1 MMNIQ
6 KPTATYAVDPAPVTV
21 LPVEGSEL
29 VFPVRR
35 VYCVGRNFAAHAI
48 EMGSD
53 PDREPPFF
61 FQKNPDNL
69 LVSGE
74 FPYPV
79 ASNDVHHEI
88 EMVVALKKGGSDI
101 PVETALDH
109 VYGYGVGLDMTRR
122 DLQGKAKDTGRP
134 WEVGKAFEAS
144 APCTAIVPAAK
155 IGHPAS
161 GAVTLDINGE
171 RRQTGD
177 LNQMIWKVPE
187 MISYLSGLFTL
198 AAGDI
203 IFAGTPSGV
212 GPVKRGDKLLGRVEG
227 VGTLEVRVV

>member
-1 MMNIQ
+1 MSYVFPPPEQ
-6 KPTATYAVDPAPVTV
+6 AA
-21 LPVEGSEL
+21 LPIAGSDAK
-29 VFPVRR
+29 FPVRR

-69 LVSGE
+69 IVGDE

-88 EMVVALKKGGSDI
+88 ELVVALKEGGQDI
-101 PVETALDH
+101 PIEKALDH
-109 VYGYGVGLDMTRR
+109 VFGYGVGLDMTRR

-134 WEVGKAFEAS
+134 WEVGKAFEFS
-144 APCTAIVPAAK
+144 APCTPLIPASEL
-155 IGHPAS
+155 GHPDA

-198 AAGDI
+198 APGDI
-203 IFAGTPSGV
+203 ILAGTPSGV
-212 GPVKRGDKLLGRVEG
+212 GPVNRGDKLVGRVEG

>member
-6 KPTATYAVDPAPVTV
+6 KSSTEYAVDPAPQTV
-21 LPVEGSEL
+21 LPVEGADL
-29 VFPVRR
+29 LFPVRR

-69 LVSGE
+69 IVDGT

-79 ASNDVHHEI
+79 ASSDVHHEI
-88 EMVVALKKGGSDI
+88 EMVVALKEGGKDI
-101 PVETALDH
+101 PLDKALDH
-109 VYGYGVGLDMTRR
+109 VYGYAVGLDMTRR

-144 APCTAIVPAAK
+144 APCTPLVPAAK

-161 GAVTLDINGE
+161 GAVTLDINGD

-198 AAGDI
+198 AAGDV

-212 GPVKRGDKLLGRVEG
+212 GPVKRGDKLVGRVEG

>member
-1 MMNIQ
+1 MSYIFSPPEQ
-6 KPTATYAVDPAPVTV
+6 VT
-21 LPVEGSEL
+21 LPVVGSDAQ
-29 VFPVRR
+29 FPVRR

-69 LVSGE
+69 IVSNE

-79 ASNDVHHEI
+79 ASSDVHHEI
-88 EMVVALKKGGSDI
+88 ELVVALKKGGNDI
-101 PVETALDH
+101 PVKRALDH

-122 DLQGKAKDTGRP
+122 DLQGAAKDTGRP
-134 WEVGKAFEAS
+134 WEVGKAFEFS
-144 APCTAIVPAAK
+144 APCTPIVPVEK
-155 IGHPAS
+155 IGHPDA
-161 GAVTLDINGE
+161 GAVTLDINGT

-187 MISYLSGLFTL
+187 QISYLSGLFTL
-198 AAGDI
+198 AAGDL

-212 GPVKRGDKLLGRVEG
+212 GPVRRGDHLVGGVDG

>member
-1 MMNIQ
+1 MSYIF
-6 KPTATYAVDPAPVTV
+6 PPPEPVT
-21 LPVEGSEL
+21 LPVVGSDAR
-29 VFPVRR
+29 FPVRR

-53 PDREPPFF
+53 PNREPPFF

-69 LVSGE
+69 IVSDE

-79 ASNDVHHEI
+79 ASSDVHHEI
-88 EMVVALKKGGSDI
+88 ELVVALKKGGNDI

-122 DLQGKAKDTGRP
+122 DLQGVAKDTGRP
-134 WEVGKAFEAS
+134 WEVGKAFEFS
-144 APCTAIVPAAK
+144 APCTPIVPVEE
-155 IGHPAS
+155 IGHPEA
-161 GAVTLDINGE
+161 GAVTLDINGD

-187 MISYLSGLFTL
+187 QISYLSGLFTL
-198 AAGDI
+198 AAGDVI
-203 IFAGTPSGV
+203 LAGTPSGV
-212 GPVKRGDKLLGRVEG
+212 GPVKRGDHLVGRVDG